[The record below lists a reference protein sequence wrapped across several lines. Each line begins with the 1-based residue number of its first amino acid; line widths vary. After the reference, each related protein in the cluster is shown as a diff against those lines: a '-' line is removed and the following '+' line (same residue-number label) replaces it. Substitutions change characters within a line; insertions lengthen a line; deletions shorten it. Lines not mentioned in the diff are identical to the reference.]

1 MPKWFIEG
9 GVIMYPLLLCSI
21 VSVAIILERF
31 YTLGRIKNE
40 TKSFVKKIKKVVM
53 QGDIAKALSICEESS
68 IPVSFIFKAG
78 ILNRNLSREEI
89 EKVIEDEGG
98 HRIPRMER
106 FLSGLAIISN
116 IAPLIGFLG
125 TVAGLYHAFKAIVA
139 VGGITSTA
147 VVAEGIAEALITTV
161 TGLVIAIPTLVFH
174 GYFVSVVNS
183 LILNMERE
191 SRELIPILIGIEK
204 GKG

>member
-9 GVIMYPLLLCSI
+9 GVCMYPLLLCSI
-21 VSVAIILERF
+21 ASLAIILERF
-31 YTLGRIKNE
+31 FTLGRIKNE

-53 QGDIAKALSICEESS
+53 QGDIDRALSMCEESS

-78 ILNRNLSREEI
+78 ILNRDLSKEEI

-98 HRIPRMER
+98 YRIPRLER

-125 TVAGLYHAFKAIVA
+125 TVTGLYHAFTAIVT
-139 VGGITSTA
+139 VGGVTSTS

-161 TGLVIAIPTLVFH
+161 AGLVIAIPTLVFH
-174 GYFVSVVNS
+174 GYFISIVNS

-191 SRELIPILIGIEK
+191 SKELIEVIEK
-204 GKG
+204 GKK